1 MPGSFQLDPT
11 FYAPDGEVSPTLLI
25 TRSDNF
31 RTQAMTMEEYSFME
45 EMGASDEIGMLGEGP
60 VQAWSTGESGGM
72 GDEAEAAYEDFLRQ
86 QN

>member
-11 FYAPDGEVSPTLLI
+11 FYAPDGEASAIPVSHVMSCILRLL
-25 TRSDNF
+25 
-31 RTQAMTMEEYSFME
+31 QVMTMEEYSFME
-45 EMGASDEIGMLGEGP
+45 EMGDEMLGEGP
-60 VQAWSTGESGGM
+60 VQWSTGESGGGM

>member
-1 MPGSFQLDPT
+1 
-11 FYAPDGEVSPTLLI
+11 
-25 TRSDNF
+25 
-31 RTQAMTMEEYSFME
+31 MTMEEYSFME

-72 GDEAEAAYEDFLRQ
+72 GDEAEAAYEYFLRQ

>member
-11 FYAPDGEVSPTLLI
+11 FYAPDGEASATPVPHMKSLI
-25 TRSDNF
+25 LRVL
-31 RTQAMTMEEYSFME
+31 QVMTMEEYSFME
-45 EMGASDEIGMLGEGP
+45 EMGDEMLGEGP
-60 VQAWSTGESGGM
+60 VQWSTGESAGGM